1 MTLLVLHGLDV
12 MEAQRALVA
21 DLDAAG
27 GRGTRGR
34 ATDVESAHRQL
45 RSGLAD
51 RLRRDHAD
59 RLADVD
65 QPAARQIAPVALA
78 AHAVARLAAQPRNE
92 TNRRKTQHRHFGPG
106 LHACA
111 GAAFSSHER
120 PALHED
126 LRPGYGSTRKRSP
139 YPFGRGLGRIRRP
152 PTEDRRLPPPAV

>member
-27 GRGTRGR
+27 GRGPRGR

-65 QPAARQIAPVALA
+65 QPAARQIAPAAIA
-78 AHAVARLAAQPRNE
+78 AHAVARLAGD
-92 TNRRKTQHRHFGPG
+92 RKSTR
-106 LHACA
+106 LN
-111 GAAFSSHER
+111 SSH
-120 PALHED
+120 LVIS
-126 LRPGYGSTRKRSP
+126 Y
-139 YPFGRGLGRIRRP
+139 
-152 PTEDRRLPPPAV
+152 AVFCL